1 MTKILKNIS
10 RPFTEWVT
18 SLKNNSFLK
27 ARLKL
32 TLFYTVSLFV
42 IIVVFSSL
50 LYALFVNSIKN
61 NFEFEEGNSSESAS
75 IKEYQV
81 LNDAINKLKL
91 TLIISDAGI
100 IIIVSLLGYFL
111 SNRTLR
117 PIKNSLEEQKRFVSD
132 SAHELR
138 TPLTIMKTSIETV
151 AAGEKKS
158 VKEYQVLTKD
168 LLEETNKLINISNGL
183 LFLSKKDSGVL
194 QNSHEDIDI
203 SSICEKQIN
212 FFEPYA
218 TQKSISL
225 RSDIKGQYHIKGNYE
240 QLNQLLTNLL
250 KNAIDYNKKDG
261 SVYLSLESDKNNVI
275 LKVKD
280 TGIGI
285 SPDDLKHI
293 FNRFFK
299 ADKSRSMSDSGAGLG
314 LSIIKEI
321 VSLHRGI
328 IKINSILNKGT
339 EITVSFPGTRRIVL

>member
-32 TLFYTVSLFV
+32 TLFYAVSLLV
-42 IIVVFSSL
+42 IIVVFGSL
-50 LYALFVNSIKN
+50 LYVLFVNNIKN
-61 NFEFEEGNSSESAS
+61 NFEFEENSSGSSISKES
-75 IKEYQV
+75 QV
-81 LNDAINKLKL
+81 LNDAVNMLRL
-91 TLIISDAGI
+91 TLIISDAAI

-111 SNRTLR
+111 ANRTLR

-151 AAGEKKS
+151 AAGKKQS

-194 QNSHEDIDI
+194 QNSHEDTDI
-203 SSICEKQIN
+203 SSICERQIN
-212 FFEPYA
+212 LFEPYA
-218 TQKSISL
+218 AKKSVSL
-225 RSDIKGQYHIKGNYE
+225 IGNIEKHQYIKGNYE

-250 KNAIDYNKKDG
+250 KNAIDYNKKGG

-299 ADKSRSMSDSGAGLG
+299 ADKSRNMSDSGAGLG
-314 LSIIKEI
+314 LSIVKEI
-321 VSLHRGI
+321 VNLHRGI
-328 IKINSILNKGT
+328 IKINSVLNKGT
-339 EITVSFPGTRRIVL
+339 EVSVSFPGTRSIVL